1 MTPETSVG
9 GSFAVDLILDR
20 INASDTLTR
29 SLNEQLIE
37 RVEKVE
43 QVQEEIKGR
52 LDQLERKDEFRQGQM
67 TIQTSARQ
75 GVFRIALVI
84 LAAFAAG
91 FAGSLFENNIT
102 AIPPTHKQDVTLQTP
117 FKEES

>member
-1 MTPETSVG
+1 MNSETSVG

-29 SLNEQLIE
+29 SLNEQLLE

-43 QVQEEIKGR
+43 QGQDEIKGR
-52 LDQLERKDEFRQGQM
+52 LQQLERKDEFRQGQM
-67 TIQTSARQ
+67 LVQTTARQ
-75 GVFRIALVI
+75 GAFRVGLVI

-91 FAGSLFENNIT
+91 FAGSLFENNIA
-102 AIPPTHKQDVTLQTP
+102 AIPPTHKQDTSIQTP
-117 FKEES
+117 LKEES